1 MRILGLIA
9 SLAIVVSLVG
19 CDYFG
24 MHEGYEE
31 GDTPM
36 WAVEGSAD
44 FAVVGI
50 SPSTA
55 DVGDEVTVYM
65 ASEDVAQTNQFNI
78 DSFWFCTFDG
88 ESAML
93 ETGGNDYDPDVDSD
107 DVVDEL
113 GEVDLTEEELEDL
126 TISSA
131 SFDIPEGTITG
142 EGLVITPNSE
152 MEYFYLTIQ

>member
-1 MRILGLIA
+1 MRFIGMIA
-9 SLAIVVSLVG
+9 SLALVASLVG

-24 MHEGYEE
+24 THEGYEE
-31 GDTPM
+31 GGGPM

-44 FAVVGI
+44 FSIVGVT
-50 SPSTA
+50 PTTA
-55 DVGDEVTVYM
+55 QEGDEVTVYM
-65 ASEDVAQTNQFNI
+65 ASETDAQTNQFNI

-93 ETGGNDYDPDVDSD
+93 ETGGNDYDPDVDTD
-107 DVVDEL
+107 EVTDEL
-113 GEVDLTEEELEDL
+113 GQVDLTEEELEDL

-131 SFDIPEGTITG
+131 SFDIPLGTLTG